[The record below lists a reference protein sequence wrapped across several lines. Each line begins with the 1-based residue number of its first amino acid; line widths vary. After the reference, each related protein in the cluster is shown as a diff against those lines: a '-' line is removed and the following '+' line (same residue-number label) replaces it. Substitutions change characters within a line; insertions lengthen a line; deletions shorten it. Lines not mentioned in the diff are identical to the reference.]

1 MFQCLSRYDL
11 RCNSKC
17 HTHMI
22 SIFTAAQLGKK
33 VAVLDHVEPSVKGKI
48 YIYICQP
55 SELVQYKKDL
65 RHHCLILWK
74 CLSEQAPNGVLVVHV
89 SMLAAFLRSS
99 CTRLLYSGL
108 QSKMLRSMAGRSQ
121 SQSAMTGKSIKTFP
135 ICFFISS
142 KDISTN
148 D

>member
-1 MFQCLSRYDL
+1 MSRYDL

-17 HTHMI
+17 HTDII
-22 SIFTAAQLGKK
+22 SIFTAAQLGQK

-48 YIYICQP
+48 YVCQP
-55 SELVQYKKDL
+55 SVLVHYKKDL

-74 CLSEQAPNGVLVVHV
+74 CLSEQVPNGVLVVHV

-108 QSKMLRSMAGRSQ
+108 QSKMLRSLAGRSQ
-121 SQSAMTGKSIKTFP
+121 SQSAMTGKSINTFP
-135 ICFFISS
+135 ICFFIIS